1 MKDSRFRRNPGIG
14 WTLYNPVPC
23 LIGEGIASITR
34 QAKILL
40 TTLGEK
46 RPFTGTRGPLISR
59 PAEPSQSAEPSE
71 SAESAEP
78 SESAESTAE

>member
-1 MKDSRFRRNPGIG
+1 MKDSRFRLNPG
-14 WTLYNPVPC
+14 
-23 LIGEGIASITR
+23 IGEGIASITR
-34 QAKILL
+34 QAKILR

-59 PAEPSQSAEPSE
+59 PAEPSE